1 MNLFKELDPGTPGKM
16 NVVIETPR
24 ATRNK
29 YEIDTKTGV
38 VWLDRVIPGAH
49 DYPVEYGLVP
59 QTLWH
64 DGDALDVIL
73 ISSFPFAP
81 GVVVPARIVGLMDM
95 VDGGEPDAKVLG
107 VPVGDP
113 RFAHVKELSDVN
125 PHTLKEVAHFFTTY
139 KQLGN
144 KEVVVKGFRDR
155 AGGEAVF
162 AEARRMYGEKH

>member
-1 MNLFKELDPGTPGKM
+1 MNLFTQVDPGTPEKM

-24 ATRNK
+24 STRNK
-29 YEIDTKTGV
+29 YEIDTDTGI

-59 QTLWH
+59 QTLSD

-73 ISSFPFAP
+73 VSSFPFLP
-81 GVVVPARIVGLMDM
+81 GVVVPTRVVGMLDM
-95 VDGGEPDAKVLG
+95 VDGGEPDPKILG
-107 VPVGDP
+107 VPAGDP

-125 PHTLKEVAHFFTTY
+125 PHTLKEIEHFFKTY

-144 KEVVVKGFRDR
+144 KEVITNGFKDR
-155 AGGEAVF
+155 AAAEEVF
-162 AEARRMYGEKH
+162 ERSRKAYQEKK